1 MINQMKTKFQRTCMG
16 CYEQK
21 DKFQLIRIVKNKKEE
36 IYVDKSGKAEGRG
49 IYICKD
55 INCLNSAIK
64 SKKISKLFNINISED
79 LFDSIR
85 GVIIEEE
92 NKNN

>member
-1 MINQMKTKFQRTCMG
+1 MKKVVQRTCIG
-16 CYEQK
+16 CNQKK
-21 DKFQLIRIVKNKKEE
+21 DKKELVRLVLNKNNEFFLDE
-36 IYVDKSGKAEGRG
+36 NGKAEGRG

>member
-1 MINQMKTKFQRTCMG
+1 MKKIIQRTCIG
-16 CYEQK
+16 CNQKK
-21 DKFQLIRIVKNKKEE
+21 DKKELVRLVLNKNNEFFLDE
-36 IYVDKSGKAEGRG
+36 NGKAEGRG